1 MRDWKLKVSKMMLE
15 HNKKLTPNAQKLR
28 KEMTAEERQ
37 LWYLFL
43 RRIPLTVNR
52 QRMIGNY
59 IVDFYCHEAKLAI
72 ELDGSQHYESSG
84 VAYDSKRDEY
94 LKSCGLMVLRYS
106 NRDIHERFKA
116 VCSHILSAME
126 ERTGQEIILKE

>member
-1 MRDWKLKVSKMMLE
+1 MMLE
-15 HNKKLTPNAQKLR
+15 YDKKLTPNAQKLR

-59 IVDFYCHEAKLAI
+59 IVDFYCNQAKLVI
-72 ELDGSQHYESSG
+72 ELDGSQHYERDG
-84 VAYDSKRDEY
+84 VAYDSKRDTY
-94 LKSCGLMVLRYS
+94 LKSCGLIVLRYS
-106 NRDIHERFKA
+106 NRNIHEQFKA
-116 VCSHILSAME
+116 VCSQILSVME

>member
-1 MRDWKLKVSKMMLE
+1 M
-15 HNKKLTPNAQKLR
+15 TP
-28 KEMTAEERQ
+28 EERQ

-52 QRMIGNY
+52 QRMLGNY

-84 VAYDSKRDEY
+84 LVYDSKRDEY

-116 VCSHILSAME
+116 VCSHILSVME